1 MLVRQRRSITMP
13 VMDTDDP
20 STSDHASADY
30 PRPGE
35 HPTASTGL
43 LRGVQQMDGAAWGRL
58 VDTFGGIVYRWCR
71 CSGLRPDDAADV
83 VQEVFVSVARGI
95 DRFERQKSV
104 GSFRSWL
111 ATITRNQVRAHFR
124 CQVGREQARGGTGA
138 LAALQQQAEQ
148 LDSTICPESV
158 RGAIAQR
165 VLESLRDQFEPKT
178 WTAFWMTIVEG
189 RTTAEAAAATG
200 LSAASVYQ
208 AKCRILRK
216 LRARLEN
223 YYEEYCRQ
231 QA

>member
-1 MLVRQRRSITMP
+1 MLVSQWESITMS
-13 VMDTDDP
+13 VMDTDDL
-20 STSDHASADY
+20 SSSHRNSAEH
-30 PRPGE
+30 PQPGE
-35 HPTASTGL
+35 HPTASTAL

-95 DRFERQKSV
+95 DRFERQKPV

-124 CQVGREQARGGTGA
+124 RQVGREQARGGTGA
-138 LAALQQQAEQ
+138 MAALEQHAEH
-148 LDSTICPESV
+148 LDSTICPESI
-158 RGAIAQR
+158 RGTIAQR
-165 VLESLRDQFEPKT
+165 VLESLRKEFEPRT
-178 WTAFWMTIVEG
+178 WTAFWMTTVEG
-189 RTTAEAAAATG
+189 RTTAEAAEATG

-216 LRARLEN
+216 LRARLAEVL
-223 YYEEYCRQ
+223 
-231 QA
+231 